1 MQKLFTAIL
10 FCLVTGTVLAQ
21 EESADASFDGLQRV
35 EGARVGAAYI
45 DPEADFSVFQRVAI
59 LDPHIAF
66 RSNWQRDVN
75 RGRSRNIS
83 ARDMERIRAD
93 MQTVFRDVFTQRLE
107 AAGYQIVNEADYDV
121 LVLRPAIIDLD
132 IAAPDRAQAGR
143 SRTYTATGGAATLYI
158 QLLDSVSGD
167 VIGRAIDRTV
177 ARTAGGQVS
186 WTNRVTNLTDA
197 RRAMG
202 RWADILVD
210 FLNSHYYKPS
220 TEDVAAAAA
229 AGAADAAADEE

>member
-10 FCLVTGTVLAQ
+10 LCFVTGTVFSQ
-21 EESADASFDGLQRV
+21 EESANTTFDGLQRV

-45 DPEADFSVFQRVAI
+45 DPEADFSVFRRVAI
-59 LDPHIAF
+59 LDPFIAF

-83 ARDMERIRAD
+83 ARDMERIKAD
-93 MQTVFRDVFTQRLE
+93 MQSLFRDVFTRRLE

-132 IAAPDRAQAGR
+132 ITAPDRAQAGR

-177 ARTAGGQVS
+177 SRTSGGQVS
-186 WTNRVTNLTDA
+186 WTNRVTNRGDA

-220 TEDVAAAAA
+220 AEDVAAAAEA
-229 AGAADAAADEE
+229 ATTEATTEE